1 MKIATHVLYQ
11 YTVWG
16 AEVFEGI
23 EKKLQRVED
32 TVSGLAVRFRCSS
45 TAQESVTGE
54 LTDIRDKSEFK
65 LFVISLLTC
74 DKHEVTFFPAAFL
87 TEYHDTDLQS
97 LQRLG
102 KKQEHSSDDES
113 GGITLKVCGYSI

>member
-1 MKIATHVLYQ
+1 MSYYQ

-32 TVSGLAVRFRCSS
+32 TVSGLAVRFRCNS
-45 TAQESVTGE
+45 TAQENVTGE

-65 LFVISLLTC
+65 LLVISLTC
-74 DKHEVTFFPAAFL
+74 GKHEVTFF
-87 TEYHDTDLQS
+87 LQLFS
-97 LQRLG
+97 QNTMMLIYVVYRDWG
-102 KKQEHSSDDES
+102 KNKNIH
-113 GGITLKVCGYSI
+113 LMMKVEA